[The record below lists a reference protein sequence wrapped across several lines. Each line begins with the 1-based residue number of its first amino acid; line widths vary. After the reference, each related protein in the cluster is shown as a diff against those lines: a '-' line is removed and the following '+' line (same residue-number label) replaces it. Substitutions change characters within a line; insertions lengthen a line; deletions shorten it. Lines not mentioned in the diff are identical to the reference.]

1 MKLAIV
7 GNSDESL
14 GFSLAGAT
22 PYKVENDKEFIETVK
37 MLLNDKEI
45 GLIIVVDRFFDLFSK
60 KFADAMKK
68 SAIPAI
74 VFIPSIDGIKV
85 KRDLKGFLANVLGIK
100 L

>member
-14 GFSLAGAT
+14 GFSLAGAI
-22 PYKVENDKEFIETVK
+22 PYRVENDKEFIETMK
-37 MLLNDKEI
+37 ILFNDKEI
-45 GLIIVVDRFFDLFSK
+45 GLIIIVDRFFDLFSK
-60 KFADAMKK
+60 KFASSMKK

-74 VFIPSIDGIKV
+74 VFIPSIDGVYLKQ
-85 KRDLKGFLANVLGIK
+85 DLKGFLANVLGIK